1 MDADSL
7 VTFVLEQTAKKS
19 WDSETVLRVG
29 VDVAMKVNQI
39 KGLKGSEKKQLV
51 LDVIQKAMLKCE
63 EKEKVGQT
71 DTSEVTTRWLALR
84 TTVNTVLPVS
94 LDLVVLAARGG
105 FDFKKLSTISPRTWL
120 QYCCCFLKSAADVLV
135 AEHVIPDVAASA
147 LKKAEETLVVMVDL
161 SGQRQVLVAAVDLS
175 GVPVDLSGVKIPLTS
190 VASENV
196 KEWSVASPE
205 SVVAAAVASPESVV
219 LPIVVEKE
227 ETPQSENKI

>member
-29 VDVAMKVNQI
+29 VDVATKVNQI

-63 EKEKVGQT
+63 EKEKVGKT
-71 DTSEVTTRWLALR
+71 DTSEVTGRWTALR

-105 FDFKKLSTISPRTWL
+105 FDFKKLTSRTWL
-120 QYCCCFLKSAADVLV
+120 QYFFCFLKSAVD
-135 AEHVIPDVAASA
+135 ASA
-147 LKKAEETLVVMVDL
+147 LKKKEETLVVMVDL
-161 SGQRQVLVAAVDLS
+161 SGQRQVVVATVDLS
-175 GVPVDLSGVKIPLTS
+175 GALVDLSGVKIALTPLPQL
-190 VASENV
+190 ENV
-196 KEWSVASPE
+196 KELSVVVASPE
-205 SVVAAAVASPESVV
+205 SLV
-219 LPIVVEKE
+219 LRTVVEKE
-227 ETPQSENKI
+227 ETPQSENKT

>member
-71 DTSEVTTRWLALR
+71 DMSEVTTRWLALR

-105 FDFKKLSTISPRTWL
+105 FDFKKLSTISTRTWL

-135 AEHVIPDVAASA
+135 AEHVIPVSA

>member
-51 LDVIQKAMLKCE
+51 LDVIQKAMQKCE
-63 EKEKVGQT
+63 EKEKVGKT
-71 DTSEVTTRWLALR
+71 DTSEVTGRWTTLR

-105 FDFKKLSTISPRTWL
+105 FDFKKLTSRTWL
-120 QYCCCFLKSAADVLV
+120 QYFFCFLKSAVDVV
-135 AEHVIPDVAASA
+135 DASA
-147 LKKAEETLVVMVDL
+147 LKKKEETLVVMVDL

-175 GVPVDLSGVKIPLTS
+175 GVPVDLSGVKIALTPLPQL
-190 VASENV
+190 ENV
-196 KEWSVASPE
+196 KELSVVVASQ
-205 SVVAAAVASPESVV
+205 ESVV

-227 ETPQSENKI
+227 ETPQSENKT

>member
-29 VDVAMKVNQI
+29 VDVALKVNQI

-51 LDVIQKAMLKCE
+51 LDVIQKAMQKCE
-63 EKEKVGQT
+63 EKEKVGKT
-71 DTSEVTTRWLALR
+71 DTSEVTTRWAALR

-105 FDFKKLSTISPRTWL
+105 FDFKKLSTISTRTWL

-135 AEHVIPDVAASA
+135 AEHVIPDGAVSA

-196 KEWSVASPE
+196 KEWSVA
-205 SVVAAAVASPESVV
+205 AAAVASPESVV

-227 ETPQSENKI
+227 ETPQSESTI

>member
-63 EKEKVGQT
+63 EKEKVGKT

-105 FDFKKLSTISPRTWL
+105 FDFKKLSSISPRTWL

-135 AEHVIPDVAASA
+135 AEHVIPDLA

-161 SGQRQVLVAAVDLS
+161 SGERQVLVAAVDLS
-175 GVPVDLSGVKIPLTS
+175 GVPVDLSGVKVSLTPL
-190 VASENV
+190 ASENV
-196 KEWSVASPE
+196 KEWSVVNQE
-205 SVVAAAVASPESVV
+205 SVVAAVVASPESVV

-227 ETPQSENKI
+227 ETPQSESTI

>member
-51 LDVIQKAMLKCE
+51 LDVIQKAMQKCE
-63 EKEKVGQT
+63 EKEKVGKT

-105 FDFKKLSTISPRTWL
+105 FDFKKLSSISPRTWL

-135 AEHVIPDVAASA
+135 AEHVIPDLA

-175 GVPVDLSGVKIPLTS
+175 GVPVDLSGVPVDLSGVKIPLTPL
-190 VASENV
+190 ASENV
-196 KEWSVASPE
+196 KELSVA
-205 SVVAAAVASPESVV
+205 AAAVASPESVV

>member
-19 WDSETVLRVG
+19 WDSETVLRIG

-105 FDFKKLSTISPRTWL
+105 FDFKKLSTISTRTWL

-135 AEHVIPDVAASA
+135 AEHVIPVSA

-196 KEWSVASPE
+196 KEWSVA
-205 SVVAAAVASPESVV
+205 AAAVASPESVV

-227 ETPQSENKI
+227 ETPQSESTI

>member
-63 EKEKVGQT
+63 EKEKVGKT
-71 DTSEVTTRWLALR
+71 DTSEVTTRWAALR

-105 FDFKKLSTISPRTWL
+105 FDFKKLTSISPRTWL
-120 QYCCCFLKSAADVLV
+120 QYCCCFLKSAV
-135 AEHVIPDVAASA
+135 DVAVSVPA

-175 GVPVDLSGVKIPLTS
+175 GVPVDLSGVKVSLTP
-190 VASENV
+190 VPSENV
-196 KEWSVASPE
+196 KELS
-205 SVVAAAVASPESVV
+205 AAVASPESVV
-219 LPIVVEKE
+219 LPTVVEKE
-227 ETPQSENKI
+227 ETPQSENKT

>member
-29 VDVAMKVNQI
+29 VDVATKVNKI

-51 LDVIQKAMLKCE
+51 LDVIQKAMQKCE
-63 EKEKVGQT
+63 EKEKVGMT
-71 DTSEVTTRWLALR
+71 ETTEVTKRWLQLR
-84 TTVNTVLPVS
+84 TTVNAVLPVS

-105 FDFKKLSTISPRTWL
+105 FNFKKLASRTWL
-120 QYCCCFLKSAADVLV
+120 QYCCCFLKSAV
-135 AEHVIPDVAASA
+135 DVAVPASV

-175 GVPVDLSGVKIPLTS
+175 GVPVDLSGVKVSLTP
-190 VASENV
+190 VPQLENV
-196 KEWSVASPE
+196 KELS
-205 SVVAAAVASPESVV
+205 AAVASPESVV
-219 LPIVVEKE
+219 LPTVVEKE
-227 ETPQSENKI
+227 ETPQSENKT

>member
-29 VDVAMKVNQI
+29 VDVATKVNQI

-51 LDVIQKAMLKCE
+51 LDVIQKAMQKCE
-63 EKEKVGQT
+63 EKEKVGKT
-71 DTSEVTTRWLALR
+71 DTTEVTGRWTALR

-105 FDFKKLSTISPRTWL
+105 FDFKKLTTISPRTWL

-135 AEHVIPDVAASA
+135 AEHVYAVSA

-196 KEWSVASPE
+196 KEWSV
-205 SVVAAAVASPESVV
+205 SVVVASPESVV
-219 LPIVVEKE
+219 LPTVVEKE
-227 ETPQSENKI
+227 ETPQSENKT

>member
-29 VDVAMKVNQI
+29 VDVATKVNQI

-63 EKEKVGQT
+63 EKEKVGKT
-71 DTSEVTTRWLALR
+71 DTSEVTGRWTALR

-105 FDFKKLSTISPRTWL
+105 FDFKKLTSRTWL
-120 QYCCCFLKSAADVLV
+120 QYFFCFLKSAVD
-135 AEHVIPDVAASA
+135 ASA
-147 LKKAEETLVVMVDL
+147 LKKKEETLVVMVDL
-161 SGQRQVLVAAVDLS
+161 SGQRQVVVAAVDLS
-175 GVPVDLSGVKIPLTS
+175 GALVDLSGVKIALTPLPQL
-190 VASENV
+190 ENV
-196 KEWSVASPE
+196 KEL
-205 SVVAAAVASPESVV
+205 SVVVASPESVV
-219 LPIVVEKE
+219 LPTVVEKE
-227 ETPQSENKI
+227 ETPQSENKT

>member
-29 VDVAMKVNQI
+29 VDVALKVNQI

-51 LDVIQKAMLKCE
+51 LDVIQKAMQKCE

-71 DTSEVTTRWLALR
+71 DTSEVTTRWAALR

-105 FDFKKLSTISPRTWL
+105 FDFKKLTQRTWL

-135 AEHVIPDVAASA
+135 AEHVIPDGAVSA

-175 GVPVDLSGVKIPLTS
+175 GVPVDLSGVKIPLTPL
-190 VASENV
+190 ASENV
-196 KEWSVASPE
+196 KECSVA
-205 SVVAAAVASPESVV
+205 AAAVASPESVV

>member
-19 WDSETVLRVG
+19 WDSETVLRIG

-39 KGLKGSEKKQLV
+39 KGLKGPEKKKLV

-63 EKEKVGQT
+63 EKEKVGKT
-71 DTSEVTTRWLALR
+71 DTSEVTTRWAALR

-105 FDFKKLSTISPRTWL
+105 FDFKKLTSRTWL

-135 AEHVIPDVAASA
+135 AEHVIPVDAASA

-161 SGQRQVLVAAVDLS
+161 SGERQVLVAAVDLS
-175 GVPVDLSGVKIPLTS
+175 GVPVDLSGVKVSLTPVPLLQ
-190 VASENV
+190 SENV
-196 KEWSVASPE
+196 KEWSVP
-205 SVVAAAVASPESVV
+205 VVVASPESVV
-219 LPIVVEKE
+219 LPTVVEKE
-227 ETPQSENKI
+227 ETPQSESKI

>member
-7 VTFVLEQTAKKS
+7 VTFILEQTAKKS

-29 VDVAMKVNQI
+29 VDVATKVNKI

-51 LDVIQKAMLKCE
+51 LDVIQKAMQKCE
-63 EKEKVGQT
+63 EKEKVGMT
-71 DTSEVTTRWLALR
+71 ETTEVTKRWLALR
-84 TTVNTVLPVS
+84 TTVNAVLPVS

-105 FDFKKLSTISPRTWL
+105 FNFKKLASRTWL
-120 QYCCCFLKSAADVLV
+120 QYCCCFLKSAV
-135 AEHVIPDVAASA
+135 DVAVPVSVAA

-175 GVPVDLSGVKIPLTS
+175 GVPVDLSGVKVSLTPVPL
-190 VASENV
+190 ASENV
-196 KEWSVASPE
+196 KEWSV
-205 SVVAAAVASPESVV
+205 VVASPESVV

-227 ETPQSENKI
+227 ETPQSENKT

>member
-63 EKEKVGQT
+63 EKEKVGKT
-71 DTSEVTTRWLALR
+71 DTSEVTTRWAALR

-105 FDFKKLSTISPRTWL
+105 FDFKKLSTISTRTWL

-135 AEHVIPDVAASA
+135 AERVIPASA

-161 SGQRQVLVAAVDLS
+161 SGQRQVLVATVDLS
-175 GVPVDLSGVKIPLTS
+175 GVPVDLSGVKVSLTPL
-190 VASENV
+190 ASENV
-196 KEWSVASPE
+196 KEWSAVSPE
-205 SVVAAAVASPESVV
+205 SVVAAVVASPESVV

-227 ETPQSENKI
+227 ETPQSESTI